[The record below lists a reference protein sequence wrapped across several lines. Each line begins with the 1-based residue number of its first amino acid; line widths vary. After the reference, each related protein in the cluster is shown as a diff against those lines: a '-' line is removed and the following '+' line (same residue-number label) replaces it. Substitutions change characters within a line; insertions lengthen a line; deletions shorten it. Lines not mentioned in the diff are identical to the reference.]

1 MSRHLAFVLFA
12 IAGALL
18 LAASPTSAQP
28 LACTGG
34 SAGIYSCDSVDLES
48 VVSLDDLRTGAT
60 NDVWGWTDPSNG
72 REYAHAGTRSG
83 TGMVDVTD
91 PAAPILLGKL
101 LTASGNSTW
110 RDIKVYNNHV
120 FVVSESSGHGMQVF
134 DLTQLRGLSE
144 DGDRD
149 FTEDVLYTGSGGNSV
164 GSAHD
169 IVINEDSGF
178 AYIVGSSSCGGGLHM
193 VNIQNPTSPV
203 FAGCYSGSGYVH
215 DAQCVIYSGPD
226 SDYTGNEICVTS
238 NGGTTVIVDVTD
250 KSNPS
255 FIANV
260 NYPNTGYAHQGWF
273 TEDQRFFIA
282 DDEADEFSNSFP
294 GTRTIIFD
302 FEDLDNPEI
311 AFEHFGTV
319 FTSDHNQY
327 VRGHY
332 VFQSN
337 YNSGLRI
344 LDLTNIESGIL
355 TEAGFF
361 DTYPGGN
368 SPSYNGQWSNYPF
381 FPSGTIIAT
390 DQNNGLFILKTTFPI
405 TTDATAPVEAPGEY
419 GYALSSAYPNPFGD
433 DTRLTLSVA
442 RAQHVSAEVLD
453 ITGRRVAMVYDGT
466 VSPDAPTALEV
477 EGTDLAAGLYLIRV
491 TGEDFTATQRISVV
505 H

>member
-1 MSRHLAFVLFA
+1 MSCHFAFVLFA
-12 IAGALL
+12 IASTLL
-18 LAASPTSAQP
+18 LVASPTSAQP
-28 LACTGG
+28 IACTGG
-34 SAGIYSCDSVDLES
+34 SAGGYPCGNIDLES
-48 VVSLDDLRTGAT
+48 VVSLDDLRTTNT

-72 REYAHAGTRSG
+72 REYALVGTRSG
-83 TGMVDVTD
+83 IGMVDVTD

-101 LTASGNSTW
+101 LPTCPNLTAG
-110 RDIKVYNNHV
+110 DIKVYNNHA
-120 FVVSESSGHGMQVF
+120 FVVCESSNYGMQVF
-134 DLTQLRGLSE
+134 DLTRLRGLSE

-149 FTEDVLYTGSGGNSV
+149 FTEDVLYTGSGENFFL
-164 GSAHD
+164 SAHN

-178 AYIVGSSSCGGGLHM
+178 AYIVGSASACGGALHM

-203 FAGCYSGSGYVH
+203 FAGCYSGYVH

-226 SDYTGNEICVTS
+226 SDYTGNEICITS

-260 NYPNTGYAHQGWF
+260 NYPNTGYAHQGWL

-302 FEDLDNPEI
+302 FEDLDNPEV

-327 VRGHY
+327 VRGNY

-344 LDLTNIESGIL
+344 LDLTNIESGTL

-361 DTYPGGN
+361 DTYPSGN
-368 SPSYNGQWSNYPF
+368 SPSYSGQWSNYPF

-405 TTDATAPVEAPGEY
+405 TTDATAPVEAPGEF

-433 DTRLTLSVA
+433 DTRLSLSVA
-442 RAQHVSAEVLD
+442 RAQHVTAEVLD
-453 ITGRRVAMVYDGT
+453 ITGRRVATVFDGT
-466 VSPDAPTALEV
+466 ATPGASTTLKI
-477 EGTDLAAGLYLIRV
+477 EGTDLPVGLYLVRV
-491 TGEDFTATQRISVV
+491 TGEDFSTTRRISLVR
-505 H
+505 

>member
-1 MSRHLAFVLFA
+1 MSRQFAFALFTVA
-12 IAGALL
+12 STLL
-18 LAASPTSAQP
+18 LLASPTSAQHI
-28 LACTGG
+28 ACTGG
-34 SAGIYSCDSVDLES
+34 SAGAYACDSIDLES
-48 VVSLDDLRTGAT
+48 VVSLDDLNTANT

-72 REYAHAGTRSG
+72 REYALAGTRSG
-83 TGMVDVTD
+83 TGIVDVTD

-110 RDIKVYNNHV
+110 RDIKVYDNHV
-120 FVVSESSGHGMQVF
+120 FVVSEASGHGMQVF
-134 DLTQLRGLSE
+134 DLTQLRGLTA
-144 DGDRD
+144 DGDRE
-149 FTEDVLYTGSGGNSV
+149 FTEDVLYSGSGSETFG
-164 GSAHD
+164 GAHD

-178 AYIVGSSSCGGGLHM
+178 AYIVGSNSCNGGLHM

-203 FAGCYSGSGYVH
+203 FSGCYSGNGYVH

-226 SDYTGNEICVTS
+226 SDYTGNEICITS

-302 FEDLDNPEI
+302 FEDLDNPEV

-344 LDLTNIESGIL
+344 LDLTNIEGGTLS
-355 TEAGFF
+355 EAGFF
-361 DTYPGGN
+361 DTYPSGN
-368 SPSYNGQWSNYPF
+368 SPSYGGQWSNYPY

-390 DQNNGLFILKTTFPI
+390 DQDNGLFILTTTFPI
-405 TTDATAPVEAPGEY
+405 TTDAVAPAEIPGDG

-442 RAQHVSAEVLD
+442 RAQHVTAEVLD
-453 ITGRRVAMVYDGT
+453 ITGRRVATVFDGT
-466 VSPDAPTALEV
+466 ATPGASTTLKI
-477 EGTDLAAGLYLIRV
+477 EGTDLPVGLYLIRV
-491 TGEDFTATQRISVV
+491 TGEDFSTTRRISLVR
-505 H
+505 